1 MKDHDEIPP
10 QRILLVD
17 DEEQMREILYEAL
30 FLMGHE
36 VETASDGQKAV
47 EKVQCQ
53 EFDIVIT
60 DIHMPRM
67 DGIQLISYLNENRP
81 AIDIVAIT
89 GHSMDYTYTDV
100 VQSGASDFI
109 IKPFTLNEME
119 AKVRRIV
126 RERVLRQKLEHLAIH
141 DSLTGLYNRRYFEEA
156 VRKEG
161 VRASRYHHPLL
172 LFFIDIDQF
181 KSFNDEKGH
190 RAGDLVL
197 SQFATVLQQCIRKD
211 VDTACRYGGDEF
223 VLLVPHLEIH
233 QAMIVAD
240 RIRKCYNNLEFYPT
254 RLSIGIAP
262 FHISG
267 NGVEKDV
274 EEMICRA
281 DKALYHA
288 KHNLGGDRAFIYEA
302 HLWQVSL

>member
-30 FLMGHE
+30 SLMGHE

-47 EKVQCQ
+47 EKVRSM
-53 EFDIVIT
+53 ELDLVIT

-67 DGIQLISYLNENRP
+67 DGIQLINYLHEKHP
-81 AIDIVAIT
+81 HIDIVAIT
-89 GHSMDYTYTDV
+89 GHSTDYTYTDV

-126 RERVLRQKLEHLAIH
+126 RERVLRKKLEHLAVH

-156 VRKEG
+156 VRKEA
-161 VRASRYHHPLL
+161 VRASRYHHSLL

-181 KSFNDEKGH
+181 KSFNDDKGH
-190 RAGDLVL
+190 RAGDGVL
-197 SQFATVLQQCIRKD
+197 SQFAAVLQQCIRKD
-211 VDTACRYGGDEF
+211 VDIACRYGGDEF
-223 VLLVPHLEIH
+223 VLLVPHMESH

-240 RIRKCYNNLEFYPT
+240 RIRERYNSMEFSPT
-254 RLSIGIAP
+254 HLSIGIAEL
-262 FHISG
+262 HIAG
-267 NGVEKDV
+267 DGVEKDV

-288 KHNLGGDRAFIYEA
+288 KHNLGGDCAFICEV
-302 HLWQVSL
+302 HLRRASL